1 MLHRGVNQPD
11 VGSPQVTALLL
22 AWGAGDESAL
32 EQLVPLVVDEL
43 RRLARRHMRR
53 QQHGHVLQTTA
64 LVNEVY
70 LRLAVNTRVPP
81 KDHAHFMAVASRLMR
96 HVLVDVAR
104 AERAAK
110 RGGGIRAVTF
120 DEAAMADE
128 PAADLVALDDALRTL
143 SAVDPRKSQ
152 VVELRFFGG
161 LSVDETADALHVSPE
176 TVMRD
181 WRLAKVW
188 LMREITRGRRG

>member
-1 MLHRGVNQPD
+1 M
-11 VGSPQVTALLL
+11 
-22 AWGAGDESAL
+22 
-32 EQLVPLVVDEL
+32 PLVVDEL

-81 KDHAHFMAVASRLMR
+81 KDRAHFMAVASRLMR

-104 AERAAK
+104 ADRAAK
-110 RGGGIRAVTF
+110 RGGGIPAVTF
-120 DEAAMADE
+120 DEAAMAVDE

-152 VVELRFFGG
+152 VIELRFFGG

-188 LMREITRGRRG
+188 LMREITRERRG